1 MLPLVLRSN
10 EISFLLQGR
19 LCLLLQSVWKAGKC
33 PFVILSISMSG
44 LLYKRHLKYSLGS
57 SRQLS
62 LQPVH
67 QCWHAYMVAPA

>member
-33 PFVILSISMSG
+33 PFVILSI
-44 LLYKRHLKYSLGS
+44 LHVWSLV
-57 SRQLS
+57 QKAPEI
-62 LQPVH
+62 QP
-67 QCWHAYMVAPA
+67 WL